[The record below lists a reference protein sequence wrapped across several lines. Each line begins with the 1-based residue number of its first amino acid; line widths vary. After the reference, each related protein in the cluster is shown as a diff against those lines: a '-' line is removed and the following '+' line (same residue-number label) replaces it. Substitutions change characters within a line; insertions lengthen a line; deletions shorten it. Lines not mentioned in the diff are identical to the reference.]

1 MGAKIL
7 AVDTARSGLWR
18 QGSVDL
24 MTKAAEACMKRA
36 AVDPKRL
43 GLLINVGVYRDRHLV
58 EPAMS
63 SFVQRRMGAR
73 GEWDETGGAFSF
85 DLTNGACGPLT
96 GIMVADGFLRS
107 GRTSHALVVSGDAE
121 PWPGLS
127 VGYDIEP
134 SAAAVLLVPGGPE
147 EGFLSFRHETFTRY
161 LSSYEGRMAWT
172 GEGRKRNWL
181 LLEMRPDYLHACVAC
196 ALSALDAFLEELQ
209 LTRDDVDLLIPSQGP
224 PGLPVRLG
232 EATGLGE
239 RVVAAGSIW
248 GRLHTAGIGVA
259 LADVLADGRFQRAR
273 RVVFLAVG
281 AGITTALAYY
291 GQDVSGSVTAH
302 GP

>member
-7 AVDTARSGLWR
+7 AVDTARPGLMR

-24 MTKAAEACMKRA
+24 MAKAAGSCMKRA
-36 AVDPKRL
+36 AVDPKQL

-73 GEWDETGGAFSF
+73 GEWNEEGGAFSF

-96 GIMVADGFLRS
+96 GLMVADGFIRS

-127 VGYDIEP
+127 RGYDIAP

-147 EGFLSFRHETFTRY
+147 EGFPVLPPRRPFSQYPIFPLMRARDENGQ
-161 LSSYEGRMAWT
+161 GRERNAT
-172 GEGRKRNWL
+172 GIPLPKA
-181 LLEMRPDYLHACVAC
+181 RPRLISMPLVAC
-196 ALSALDAFLEELQ
+196 RPPPFPLDTFLGTSKHPAQPNVGIL
-209 LTRDDVDLLIPSQGP
+209 LNPVLRDHRGVP
-224 PGLPVRLG
+224 PPPNRL
-232 EATGLGE
+232 
-239 RVVAAGSIW
+239 R
-248 GRLHTAGIGVA
+248 
-259 LADVLADGRFQRAR
+259 
-273 RVVFLAVG
+273 
-281 AGITTALAYY
+281 
-291 GQDVSGSVTAH
+291 
-302 GP
+302 

>member
-7 AVDTARSGLWR
+7 AVDTARPGLMR

-24 MTKAAEACMKRA
+24 MAKAAGSCMKRA
-36 AVDPKRL
+36 AVDPKQL

-73 GEWDETGGAFSF
+73 GEWNEEGGAFSF

-96 GIMVADGFLRS
+96 GLMVADGFIRS

-127 VGYDIEP
+127 RGYDIAP

-147 EGFLSFRHETFTRY
+147 EGFLSFRHETFPQY
-161 LSSYEGRMAWT
+161 LSSYEGRMEWT
-172 GEGRKRNWL
+172 GEGKKRNWL
-181 LLEMRPDYLHACVAC
+181 LLQSSPGYLDACVAC
-196 ALSALDAFLEELQ
+196 ALHSLDTFVGDLQ
-209 LTRDDVDLLIPSQGP
+209 LTHADVDLLIPSQGP
-224 PGLPVRLG
+224 PGLPDRLR

-239 RVVAAGSIW
+239 RVVSAGRVW
-248 GRLHTAGIGVA
+248 GHLHTAGIGVA
-259 LADVLADGRFQRAR
+259 LAGALADGRFQRAR
-273 RVVFLAVG
+273 RVFFLAVG

-291 GQDVSGSVTAH
+291 GQDVPRSTTAH